1 MKVLSLCGGI
11 ETGYLAL
18 KQLGIPVEEYHT
30 FEISPPAIKVAQYH
44 FPEIVHHGNVI
55 GADFSQFK
63 GFDMVIG
70 GPCCQSLSITRAD
83 NSQLS
88 NGLLGKSGIFYEVV
102 RAIEEIQ
109 PKYFL
114 VENVVPK
121 SREDQDKMSA
131 LLGCEPIQIN
141 SSAFVPQDRV
151 RLYWTNITRNPPPS
165 ECNLCIMDIMEH
177 NVPTWSRY
185 HYKQSYDWHGLD
197 KRVCATLHVNT
208 MDMLKRVYS
217 PFFKAPTL
225 TCVSGGYQEKK
236 VWDRGP
242 RKMTCLEYERL
253 QGLPDGFTDVGGL
266 TDTQRRSLCGNG
278 WTLPVIKWIFKEI
291 LQWNS

>member
-151 RLYWTNITRNPPPS
+151 RLYWTNITRNPPR
-165 ECNLCIMDIMEH
+165 L
-177 NVPTWSRY
+177 NVICALWTLWS
-185 HYKQSYDWHGLD
+185 
-197 KRVCATLHVNT
+197 T
-208 MDMLKRVYS
+208 
-217 PFFKAPTL
+217 
-225 TCVSGGYQEKK
+225 
-236 VWDRGP
+236 
-242 RKMTCLEYERL
+242 TCLL
-253 QGLPDGFTDVGGL
+253 GLVITTNSLMTGMGL
-266 TDTQRRSLCGNG
+266 TSASAPR
-278 WTLPVIKWIFKEI
+278 FM
-291 LQWNS
+291 